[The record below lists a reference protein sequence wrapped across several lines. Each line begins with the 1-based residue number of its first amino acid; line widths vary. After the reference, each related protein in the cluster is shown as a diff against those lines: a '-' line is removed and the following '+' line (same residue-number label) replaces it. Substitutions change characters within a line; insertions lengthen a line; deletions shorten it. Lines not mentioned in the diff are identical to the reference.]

1 MVEVVYKYYLS
12 YIDAFL
18 QKVASIQQYIL
29 GAPFYKYFKALS
41 DNQATSLNPLILSYF
56 PQEPL

>member
-1 MVEVVYKYYLS
+1 MVKVLYTYLFS
-12 YIDAFL
+12 FIDVFL
-18 QKVASIQQYIL
+18 QKVASTQQYIL

-41 DNQATSLNPLILSYF
+41 DNQVTSLNPLILSYF